1 MNLYLN
7 SNVGILEVVTGS
19 MFSGK
24 SEELIRRLRRSM
36 YAKQKVIVFK
46 HAIDTRYGEA
56 SVISHSKDKIDAFP
70 AATVEHMDNFLK
82 NHPDVEVIG
91 IDEVQFFGLNVVE
104 FCEKY
109 VNLGKRV
116 IVAGLDMDF
125 RGEPFDPM
133 PRLMSIADYVD
144 KFHAICTVCGNPAY
158 VSQRIINGEP
168 AYYDDPIVL
177 VGADES
183 YEARCRRHHIVKYR
197 DRKVSKL
204 YFIVGTDIGVGKEKV
219 ENIYMNELDYD
230 CKSVTIKIKEDINN
244 EFKIDELRS
253 MILDKMNSNDVVFV
267 RIIGGILLPLSG
279 KYNILDLIREF
290 RKDSEV
296 ILVSNNKKGILNH
309 ILLANEILSSSNIS
323 IKEIIYIKNHDCDVE
338 TENEDIFEQIKEIT
352 NINYR
357 QV

>member
-1 MNLYLN
+1 VNLYLN
-7 SNVGILEVVTGS
+7 SNIGILEVVTGS

-24 SEELIRRLRRSM
+24 SEELIRRLRRSQ

-46 HAIDTRYGEA
+46 HSIDTRYGEA

-70 AATVEHMDNFLK
+70 AGTVEEMDKFLK

-91 IDEVQFFGLNVVE
+91 IDEVQFFGSEVVE

-116 IVAGLDMDF
+116 IIAGLDMDF

-133 PRLMSIADYVD
+133 PKLMSIADYVD

-168 AYYDDPIVL
+168 AYYDDPVVL

-183 YEARCRRHHIVKYR
+183 YEARCRGHHIVKKR
-197 DRKVSKL
+197 DKKESKL
-204 YFIVGTDIGVGKEKV
+204 YFIVGTDMGVGKEEV
-219 ENIYMNELDYD
+219 ENIYLNELENG
-230 CKSVTIKIKEDINN
+230 CKYETIKIKEDIGS
-244 EFKIDELRS
+244 ESKIDDIREE
-253 MILDKMNSNDVVFV
+253 IVDKMNANDVVFV
-267 RIIGGILLPLSG
+267 RIIGGILLPLNG

-290 RKDSEV
+290 RKDSEI
-296 ILVSNNKKGILNH
+296 ILVANNKKGILNH
-309 ILLANEILSSSNIS
+309 ILLTNEILSNSNVNV
-323 IKEIIYIKNHDCDVE
+323 KEIVYTKNSDIEVE
-338 TENEDIFEQIKEIT
+338 SEEMFDQIQKIT
-352 NINYR
+352 KINYR
-357 QV
+357 QI